1 MIFKSISS
9 KKFWILN
16 SYFMRKAG
24 IKMGEGPGKIEILLD
39 RIVKIAEEL
48 NKKERRE
55 KEDK

>member
-1 MIFKSISS
+1 
-9 KKFWILN
+9 
-16 SYFMRKAG
+16 MRKEG

-48 NKKERRE
+48 NKKERKE